1 MAYKRRIDRDQV
13 GVTAIANAISC
24 YSTDSYVRRLYAGPA
39 PTPIDGFVKT
49 IQTTTTVIEEPL
61 PAADR
66 RPSITSLAMAEP
78 DNSHVNP
85 LSSRTF
91 GTWNF
96 AVGIV
101 RLFAAF
107 HIHEEAWYQMQMI
120 TNVIGLVH
128 FSLEAFVYRT
138 ARPSGPWFAPTTVA
152 AIGLGWS
159 VAQYQFY
166 VR

>member
-1 MAYKRRIDRDQV
+1 MKV
-13 GVTAIANAISC
+13 GITAITNAVSC
-24 YSTDSYVRRLYAGPA
+24 YTTDAYVRRLYSGDPPSSNAGS
-39 PTPIDGFVKT
+39 IIKT
-49 IQTTTTVIEEPL
+49 VERTTTTVTESPT
-61 PAADR
+61 ADR
-66 RPSITSLAMAEP
+66 RPSVTSIATAEP
-78 DNSHVNP
+78 PKNSFVTP

-91 GTWNF
+91 GTWNI

-101 RLFAAF
+101 RLFAAY

-128 FSLEAFVYRT
+128 FTLEAFVYKT
-138 ARPSGPWFAPTTVA
+138 ARPSGPWFAPTIVA

-159 VAQYQFY
+159 VAQYSHY